1 MKKIF
6 YFIIPVAIIV
16 IAASYFK
23 GNSSSVPTAS
33 STSSSTS
40 SSCMMTPQD
49 YLKADKSDAVI
60 IDVRT
65 QGEYDYGHLEGAI
78 VVDIY
83 QRDFR
88 DKINKLDKSK
98 TYYVYCKTGIRSRN
112 AVAYMRQ
119 VGFEKVCDLQ
129 GGVNYLARAGVKFV
143 K

>member
-23 GNSSSVPTAS
+23 GNSSSVPTA
-33 STSSSTS
+33 TSSSKS
-40 SSCMMTPQD
+40 SASCVMSPQD
-49 YLKADKSDAVI
+49 YQKADKSEAVI
-60 IDVRT
+60 LDVRT
-65 QGEYDYGHLEGAI
+65 QREYEYGHLEGAI

-88 DKINKLDKSK
+88 DKISKLDKSK

-119 VGFEKVCDLQ
+119 VGFEKVCDLK
-129 GGVNYLARAGVKFV
+129 GGVNYLARAGVQFV

>member
-23 GNSSSVPTAS
+23 GNTSSVQSASSSNSTAS
-33 STSSSTS
+33 CVMS
-40 SSCMMTPQD
+40 PQD
-49 YLKADKSDAVI
+49 FQKADKGGAVI
-60 IDVRT
+60 LDVRT
-65 QGEYDYGHLEGAI
+65 QREYEYGHLEGAI

-88 DKINKLDKSK
+88 DKIGQLDKSK
-98 TYYVYCKTGIRSRN
+98 TYYVYCKTGIRSRS

-129 GGVNYLARAGVKFV
+129 GGVNYLARAGVQFV